1 MPRFRRANPASTS
14 QQCDLLSVDEVR
26 AVVAEA
32 EEVFWEV
39 FQGQLL
45 DAPMTT
51 RRQTFEA
58 WHVCLTRGDVRS
70 GEPVLSVRLDSSAG
84 CLFVTRA
91 IHCHAWEGYHAGDN
105 VYLSRETRKWVREL
119 VGTIPLARHAGAEEF
134 RDELIG
140 VLFHALVG
148 TSRLPLTS
156 VEAPLPAFSLGE
168 LAYVFRPD
176 LRNAEGAPLR
186 THKDL
191 IEYAL
196 LPDLCWLEK
205 AKLLETLLR
214 ATPWDRLT
222 EAGEMWMTRWRDLGH

>member
-1 MPRFRRANPASTS
+1 MPRFRQANPASTS

-26 AVVAEA
+26 AVVAEAVRPSHFFAAPGQHIDAVHADA

-148 TSRLPLTS
+148 TSRLPL
-156 VEAPLPAFSLGE
+156 
-168 LAYVFRPD
+168 
-176 LRNAEGAPLR
+176 
-186 THKDL
+186 
-191 IEYAL
+191 
-196 LPDLCWLEK
+196 
-205 AKLLETLLR
+205 
-214 ATPWDRLT
+214 
-222 EAGEMWMTRWRDLGH
+222 